1 MIKRMV
7 MSATYQQSSKP
18 TQSQLRI
25 DPKNQYLSVF
35 PRQKLTA
42 EMIRDNVLVSS
53 NLFVDKIGGP
63 SVKPYQPPGL
73 WDEMTGGST
82 SNSLKRYV
90 MSTDGNQYRRS
101 LYTYWK
107 RTVPPPGMITFD
119 ASTRDYCTVERQKTS
134 TPLQSLILLN
144 DPQVQNAAKAI
155 ASLILKSGIKKDKE
169 RIIEIHR
176 RITGRRP
183 TKKAL
188 SEMMDYLDTVAEI
201 HSQKTTEL
209 SEMDLAMK
217 SYTSLALLIYN
228 LDETSQ
234 KS

>member
-1 MIKRMV
+1 MCIRDR
-7 MSATYQQSSKP
+7 SS
-18 TQSQLRI
+18 I

-53 NLFVDKIGGP
+53 GLFVDRIGGP

-82 SNSLKRYV
+82 SNSLKRYI
-90 MSTDGNQYRRS
+90 MSKNGNQYRRS

-119 ASTRDYCTVERQKTS
+119 ASSRDYCTVERQKTS

-144 DPQVQNAAKAI
+144 DPQLQNAAEAI
-155 ASLILKSGIKKDKE
+155 ATLILEGKIKKDKY
-169 RIIEIHR
+169 RIEALHR
-176 RITGRRP
+176 RITGRNP
-183 TKKAL
+183 SPKAL
-188 SEMMDYLDTVAEI
+188 SEMIDYLKSTEELHAK
-201 HSQKTTEL
+201 KTKEL
-209 SEMDLAMK
+209 SEKDLKMK

>member
-1 MIKRMV
+1 
-7 MSATYQQSSKP
+7 
-18 TQSQLRI
+18 
-25 DPKNQYLSVF
+25 
-35 PRQKLTA
+35 
-42 EMIRDNVLVSS
+42 
-53 NLFVDKIGGP
+53 
-63 SVKPYQPPGL
+63 
-73 WDEMTGGST
+73 
-82 SNSLKRYV
+82 
-90 MSTDGNQYRRS
+90 
-101 LYTYWK
+101 
-107 RTVPPPGMITFD
+107 MITFD

-176 RITGRRP
+176 RITGRKP

-201 HSQKTTEL
+201 HSEKTTEL